1 MPKAAASLESWCLQR
16 FLCSITET
24 GSQPGGCWKLPG
36 PGWPLTS
43 DTLPPLWPFL
53 PSD

>member
-16 FLCSITET
+16 CLYSITEA

>member
-24 GSQPGGCWKLPG
+24 GSQPGGC
-36 PGWPLTS
+36 
-43 DTLPPLWPFL
+43 
-53 PSD
+53 